1 MKYYYVIT
9 IFFMCLISA
18 CSQEEKQTNQHLVIE
33 KKPVSNTLFYT
44 GTIQPLT
51 TVVIPSP
58 ADGIVIDMPF
68 QYGEPVKAKQLLF
81 KISSTKFLAD
91 YKAALMLYIKTKNEF
106 SSSET
111 QLKEAKFLHEN
122 LLISDD
128 EFKTK
133 QSNYYASRL
142 ALLQARDS
150 LELLLHQLDIKNVNL
165 YNLSIADIDK
175 ITQALH
181 LQENSENLLIQA
193 PVDGIV
199 LAYNKNEDEN
209 KKISKGDAVKQSDVL
224 AVIGDMSGVS
234 VRIKVNELTINQLKP
249 GQNVKVTGIAFPEDT
264 LLGKIKRVYRQGETT
279 NGGLP
284 TFTVEI
290 GVSHLTEAQ
299 QKYIHPGM
307 SAKIAID
314 IDENPQ
320 ILIPINSIRE
330 RDGKSYVQLHD
341 KISGLNREVAVK
353 TGKTTLDSIAIVAGL
368 KMGDEIV
375 IPN

>member
-1 MKYYYVIT
+1 MKYSSILF
-9 IFFMCLISA
+9 IFLFFLSA
-18 CSQEEKQTNQHLVIE
+18 CSQEPKQSNQHMIIE
-33 KKPVSNTLFYT
+33 KKSVSNTLYYT

-58 ADGIVIDMPF
+58 ADGMVVEMPF

-91 YKAALMLYIKTKNEF
+91 YKTALMQYIKTKNEF
-106 SSSET
+106 SSNET
-111 QLKEAKFLHEN
+111 QLNEAKFLHKN

-128 EFKTK
+128 DFKIK
-133 QSNYYASRL
+133 QSNFYASRL
-142 ALLQARDS
+142 ALLQAKDS
-150 LELLLHQLDIKNVNL
+150 LALLLHQLDIKNVNL

-199 LAYNKNEDEN
+199 LAFNKSEDEN
-209 KKISKGDAVKQSDVL
+209 KKISKGDAVKQNDVL
-224 AVIGDMSGVS
+224 AVIGDMTGVS

-290 GVSHLTEAQ
+290 GVSQLTEAQ

-320 ILIPINSIRE
+320 ILIPINSIHE
-330 RDGKSYVQLHD
+330 KDGKSYVQLHN
-341 KISGLNREVAVK
+341 IQSGKNIEVSVK
-353 TGKTTLDSIAIVAGL
+353 TGKTTMDSIAILDGL